1 MGFYFNTQSKLWS
14 GSCRVCRTCSYAPD
28 TDSRGPTKLWTCS
41 FHLNGILFGPLF
53 TIQIHEAPLN
63 YGLKGVPHGNLD
75 ILVVTSVSNTQM
87 GILVID
93 GVPDQVLLTGST
105 KTEDSFDSLGSGEHV
120 CVLWLHVVLL
130 TA

>member
-1 MGFYFNTQSKLWS
+1 MKQKHFANWIIILSQVSILI
-14 GSCRVCRTCSYAPD
+14 RVKEGQTY
-28 TDSRGPTKLWTCS
+28 S
-41 FHLNGILFGPLF
+41 FHLNKILFGPLF
-53 TIQIHEAPLN
+53 TVQIHVAPLN

-105 KTEDSFDSLGSGEHV
+105 KTEDSFDSLGSGEYA
-120 CVLWLHVVLL
+120 CCGYM
-130 TA
+130 